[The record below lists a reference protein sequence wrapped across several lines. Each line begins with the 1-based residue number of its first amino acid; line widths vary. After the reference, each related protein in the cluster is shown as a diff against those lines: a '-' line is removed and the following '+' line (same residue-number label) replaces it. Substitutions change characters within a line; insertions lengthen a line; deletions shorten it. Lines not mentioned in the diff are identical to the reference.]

1 MKPEDFFRVGI
12 INQFGLSQGDGRVM
26 VTKPSHHDDNY
37 MVWWLCQD
45 LILYSIQNLMFYVEN
60 NK

>member
-12 INQFGLSQGDGRVM
+12 INQFGLSHGDGRVM

-37 MVWWLCQD
+37 MV
-45 LILYSIQNLMFYVEN
+45 
-60 NK
+60 